1 MILGS
6 DEASAEGGLTR
17 RLQNDVYTGDILG
30 KGYKLYDTIGLGEES
45 RDAESASATKN
56 LFDLV
61 GELSK
66 SGGINLLV
74 YVTNCNKQSLKTM
87 RKNYSLMHHGLC
99 NSMVPIVL
107 VVTGCENV
115 RPSVDNWWT
124 KNEPSLTQTGI
135 SFAGHACV
143 CAIKGRNIEYQ
154 EVVRQ
159 LVVQHCLEDGWK
171 QVWRTHSAKE
181 FTEVFSI

>member
-6 DEASAEGGLTR
+6 DKANAEGSLTR
-17 RLQNDVYTGDILG
+17 RLKNDVYTGNILEET
-30 KGYKLYDTIGLGEES
+30 YNLYDTIGLGQQS
-45 RDAESASATKN
+45 RDVESARATKN

-74 YVTNCNKQSLKTM
+74 YVTNRNKQSPKTM

-99 NSMVPIVL
+99 DSRVPIVL

-115 RPSVDNWWT
+115 DNWWIE
-124 KNEPSLTQTGI
+124 NEPSLTQAGM
-135 SFAGHACV
+135 SFTGHACV
-143 CAIKGRNIEYQ
+143 CAIKGRGVNYQ
-154 EVVRQ
+154 EVVRR
-159 LVVQHCLEDGWK
+159 LIAQHCLQDGWR
-171 QVWRTHSAKE
+171 QVWCTHLAKE
-181 FTEVFSI
+181 FI